1 MSHESI
7 SPAGPASPSA
17 GHPDHPAGS
26 RRRGLLRRRPALM
39 ALAVLGLVAPLAA
52 CASDKP
58 ADSTGSTGSTSA
70 AASPSVIR
78 IGYQII
84 LNGDLVV
91 KNQKLLE
98 NAFGPNVKIEW
109 KLFDS
114 GGNVNQ
120 AMAAGSLDFGL
131 VGSSPVSRGLSS
143 GIAYQVPWIHDVLG
157 TSESLA
163 VKAGITSLA
172 DLKGKTV
179 ATPFASTAHYSLLAA
194 LDDAGVA
201 ASDVNIMDMEPNNIL
216 AAWKAGQI
224 DAAYVWNPVL
234 AQLLADN
241 GTLLVSS
248 ADMAAKGK
256 TTYDLATVTKDFA
269 TKYPAAVQTWVDQ
282 QNIAVKQILAG
293 DQAAYDSIA
302 AEAGISV
309 ESAKEQMKGMIY
321 VDAADQASAAYLG
334 KNVGD
339 NLYAAA
345 QFNLG
350 LNEITSVLDAQAY
363 QDAVVADFAAQ
374 AAKG

>member
-98 NAFGPNVKIEW
+98 NAFGPNVKVEW

-201 ASDVNIMDMEPNNIL
+201 ASDVNIIDSEPNAIL
-216 AAWKAGQI
+216 AAWQAGQI

-234 AQLLADN
+234 AQLLTN
-241 GTLLVSS
+241 GGTLLVSS

-256 TTYDLATVTKDFA
+256 TTYDLATVTKAFA

-293 DQAAYDSIA
+293 DQAAYDSVA
-302 AEAGISV
+302 AEAGITAD
-309 ESAKEQMKGMIY
+309 SAKEQMKGMIY
-321 VDAADQASAAYLG
+321 VDAADQASDAYLG

-350 LNEITSVLDAQAY
+350 LGEITSVLDAQAY